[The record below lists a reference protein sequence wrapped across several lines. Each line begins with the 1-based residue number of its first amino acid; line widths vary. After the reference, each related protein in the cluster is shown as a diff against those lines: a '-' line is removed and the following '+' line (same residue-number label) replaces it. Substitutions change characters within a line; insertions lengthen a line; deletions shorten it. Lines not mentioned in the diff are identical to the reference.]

1 MPSALLHSIGSWNA
15 ALRCPCRLQQFHD
28 LSVTPTA
35 RMLQR
40 RCALGIPRLDCGAVI
55 QQLANGRDVACCGGL
70 MQSKVHCIAEGKKE
84 MQRAA
89 RKSKA
94 DKRSFNMPYPVGV
107 SPQNPIRELGFGKSN
122 IRAPTACEN
131 ENSFRILRG
140 IAGSRR
146 FSPAL
151 AASAA
156 SPCLRLGQWAG

>member
-1 MPSALLHSIGSWNA
+1 
-15 ALRCPCRLQQFHD
+15 
-28 LSVTPTA
+28 
-35 RMLQR
+35 
-40 RCALGIPRLDCGAVI
+40 
-55 QQLANGRDVACCGGL
+55 LANGRDVACCGGL

-107 SPQNPIRELGFGKSN
+107 SPKTLSGNSVSENRISEPRLLVKMKTVSGFC
-122 IRAPTACEN
+122 AA
-131 ENSFRILRG
+131 
-140 IAGSRR
+140 IAGTRR